1 MYRQVRKF
9 DPAKMGKR
17 KGWCLANVAK
27 GYEDC
32 YGNPNAKESAKADM
46 ESQKAAGTLHD
57 ISSLPNNV
65 AVPIYVDT
73 TSKYEHVVVH
83 TADGKYWEDG
93 KETKAPKNTFGWG
106 EYCNGVRVVEYA
118 NDPAP
123 APTPS
128 HKPIDEGVVLAVIR
142 GDYGNG
148 TDRVYRLQAA
158 GYDANEVQRA
168 VNSYLNNT
176 AQPKYYTV
184 QAGDNLT
191 KIAKQFNTTVD
202 ELVRL
207 NSIPNKDLI
216 YIGQRLRVA

>member
-1 MYRQVRKF
+1 MLRQVKTF
-9 DPAKMGKR
+9 DPKRMGKR
-17 KGWCLANVAK
+17 KGYCLQNVRE
-27 GYEDC
+27 GF
-32 YGNPNAKESAKADM
+32 GIPNGKYPSAKADM
-46 ESQKAAGTLHD
+46 EAQKAAGTLHD
-57 ISSLPNNV
+57 ISTLPNNV
-65 AVPIYVDT
+65 AVPVYVDT

-93 KETKAPKNTFGWG
+93 KECKAPKKVFGWG
-106 EYCNGVRVVEYA
+106 ELCDGVRVVETT
-118 NDPAP
+118 NEP

-128 HKPIDEGVVLAVIR
+128 HKPVDEGVVLAVIR

-158 GYDANEVQRA
+158 GYDPNEVQRA